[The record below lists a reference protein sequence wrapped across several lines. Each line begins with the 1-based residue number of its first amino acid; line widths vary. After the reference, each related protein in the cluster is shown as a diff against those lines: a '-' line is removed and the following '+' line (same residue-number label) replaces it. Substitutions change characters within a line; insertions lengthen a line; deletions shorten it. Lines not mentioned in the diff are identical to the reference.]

1 MKFRNKI
8 ESNKFWQ
15 KAFGLSFCTLLIFA
29 TAWQSPA
36 QTKRKI
42 VKPKVQTAIVEITQN
57 GYQPSS
63 LRLKRGVPTR
73 LTFVR
78 RTEQTCATEVVFS
91 DYGVRRELPLNT
103 AVVIN
108 FTPNKKGAFTFA
120 CGMNMLR
127 GKLIVQ

>member
-1 MKFRNKI
+1 MKFKNKV

-15 KAFGLSFCTLLIFA
+15 KVFGLSFCTLLILA
-29 TAWQSPA
+29 AAWQTQS

-42 VKPKVQTAIVEITQN
+42 VKPKVQTATVEITQN

-63 LRLKRGVPTR
+63 LRLKRGVPAR

-91 DYGVRRELPLNT
+91 DFGIRRELPLNT
-103 AVVIN
+103 AVIIN
-108 FTPNKKGAFTFA
+108 FMPIDTLQSNRNGYEWRF
-120 CGMNMLR
+120 L
-127 GKLIVQ
+127 L

>member
-1 MKFRNKI
+1 MNFRNKF
-8 ESNKFWQ
+8 ESNKFCQ
-15 KAFGLSFCTLLIFA
+15 KVIGFSFCTLLIFA
-29 TAWQSPA
+29 SAGQSQA

-42 VKPKVQTAIVEITQN
+42 GNPKLQTATIEIRRD

-63 LRLKRGVPTR
+63 LRLRRGVPTR

-91 DYGVRRELPLNT
+91 DYGIRRELPLNS
-103 AVVIN
+103 AVTID
-108 FTPNKKGAFTFA
+108 FMPNKKGTFTFA